1 MEEDRKSVTV
11 EFKFSKNYNSVGG
24 AVSYSSSKRPD
35 ETTND
40 LFNRIYSEADS
51 DIDALLVSAKKL
63 LGM

>member
-40 LFNRIYSEADS
+40 LFNRIYAEADS
-51 DIDALLVSAKKL
+51 DIDALLVNAKKL